1 MSLSVSARLST
12 ATRSGHAGQRAHDLR
27 QGVIPGYVDRSCIPQ
42 NRVVIA
48 PPASDSMTETALE
61 RRRARYDRGDLA
73 RYPRSIRRDAAIALE
88 GILTFGTDSQ
98 PIIERLPYDEQER
111 RYRAAAEAI
120 AEQLGTDVAGLVI
133 HRDESAPHCHFT
145 LHGYSPDGMPA
156 ASRLNKGQLS
166 KVQDVAAQAF
176 GDLGIER
183 GKRIGARIADG
194 EDPSAYINKSVAE
207 LHRDLP
213 AEVEAARQK
222 AGAEREKA
230 EKAEQRREAA
240 QAKAAAADGQV
251 EKLEKRI
258 ATYERRAETAEKR
271 AREAEAEAARLQ
283 KRLEALADA
292 DQNKPKTRRAPVPQ
306 VEERGWGP
314 FSWQKVTGT
323 QNVVYLHPADAKKWR
338 GAVLKRER
346 DARDDAARQR
356 QESERLEKQRQQ
368 ELKRR
373 QQLQNALI
381 HTMTAPAAFDD
392 AEAALWA
399 AEAVLIERYGVQ
411 MQVAAE
417 IARVPPQKSL
427 TDRQIAA
434 ALYREGRDQGWEQQW
449 FSVPNGVA
457 REIIEMARDDD
468 RLDRIRFRDDDKATE
483 LLEEAREESAERARM
498 RAQEAD
504 PDFDPL
510 GDSPP
515 PQPKP
520 RSGPSFGR

>member
-1 MSLSVSARLST
+1 
-12 ATRSGHAGQRAHDLR
+12 
-27 QGVIPGYVDRSCIPQ
+27 
-42 NRVVIA
+42 
-48 PPASDSMTETALE
+48 MTETALE

-323 QNVVYLHPADAKKWR
+323 QNLVYLRPSEAKKWR

-346 DARDDAARQR
+346 DAREDAERQR
-356 QESERLEKQRQQ
+356 QESERLEKQRRQ
-368 ELKRR
+368 EASAREKLRE
-373 QQLQNALI
+373 ALMQ
-381 HTMTAPAAFDD
+381 MTVG
-392 AEAALWA
+392 AEPYEPDIGALWA
-399 AEAVLIERYGVQ
+399 TDWPLTQRYGVQ
-411 MQVAAE
+411 IQVGNE
-417 IARVPPQKSL
+417 IARVPPQEGI

-434 ALYREGRDQGWEQQW
+434 ALYRTSRGQGWEVCW
-449 FSVPNGVA
+449 FSVPPGVA
-457 REIIEMARDDD
+457 REVIALARDDD
-468 RLDRIRFRDDDKATE
+468 RLDRIRFHDSDEAAA
-483 LLEEAREESAERARM
+483 LLQEARK
-498 RAQEAD
+498 AQDAD
-504 PDFDPL
+504 PMAA
-510 GDSPP
+510 PP
-515 PQPKP
+515 
-520 RSGPSFGR
+520 GPSQQWPRPRDEFGF